1 MGILGVKPIRICKD
15 CKVECFSEELLP
27 MWFAK
32 NKGSKHG
39 YRNLCIPCTVKRNE
53 NHPKQK
59 EWKTDHQTRK
69 RYGIDVATYKE
80 RMASQKSC
88 EICNS
93 TKELCY
99 DHDHVTMKFRGV
111 LCRQCNRALGQLG
124 DSLDR
129 VLKVVDYL
137 KKAEQ

>member
-1 MGILGVKPIRICKD
+1 MKPIRICVD
-15 CKVECFSEELLP
+15 CEVECFCDELLP
-27 MWFAK
+27 MWFVK
-32 NKGSKHG
+32 NQGSKHG
-39 YRNLCIPCTVKRNE
+39 YRNLCIPCAVRRNE
-53 NHPKQK
+53 KHPKQK
-59 EWKTDHQTRK
+59 DWKTNHQTNK
-69 RYGIDVATYKE
+69 RYGVDALTYKE

-88 EICNS
+88 EICDS

-124 DSLDR
+124 DNLDR

-137 KKAEQ
+137 KKAE

>member
-1 MGILGVKPIRICKD
+1 LETLGVKPIRICVD
-15 CKVECFSEELLP
+15 CKVECFCDELLP
-27 MWFAK
+27 MWFVK

-39 YRNLCIPCTVKRNE
+39 YRNLCIPCAVRRNE
-53 NHPKQK
+53 KHPKQK
-59 EWKTDHQTRK
+59 DWKTNHQTNK
-69 RYGIDVATYKE
+69 RYGVDALTYKE

-88 EICNS
+88 EICDS

-129 VLKVVDYL
+129 ILKVVDYL